1 MGFKLD
7 NLPSTVTE
15 IDTQETNSIEKLLKT
30 EITIFSGGFNG
41 KKKQAFFQEL
51 SVLLN
56 AGVTLKEALTLVAE
70 SHKKAADKDLIERI
84 LNDVVQGN
92 LFSEALKKGKY
103 FSEYEYHSLKIGE
116 ETGTIAKVCSELGK
130 FHERRNEQK
139 RIVIAA
145 LTYPAIV
152 LSTAVLVVVFMLS
165 YVVPMFEDIFRQNNM
180 ELPMLTRVILKLSV
194 ITKSYGVY
202 FLLGLLSMF
211 VFGKA
216 FQDNQVYK
224 KRVHFLMLRIPVL
237 GAFVTKVYLAQF
249 TQAVT
254 LLTSAKVPVLNSIQL
269 VRKMI
274 RFVPLQEALERVEN
288 NILQGN
294 SLSESLK
301 ANPMFD
307 NRIVSLVKVSEE
319 TNETEYVF
327 RQLSEQYNQ
336 EVTQQSKIM
345 STVLEPFII
354 VIVGVLVAV
363 LLIAMYLPMFQLSSA
378 IG

>member
-7 NLPSTVTE
+7 NIQQKNLE
-15 IDTQETNSIEKLLKT
+15 NKKQESSSIEKLLKT
-30 EITIFSGGFNG
+30 EIAIFGAGING

-56 AGVTLKEALTLVAE
+56 AGVTLKEALTLVAD
-70 SHKKAADKDLIERI
+70 SYKKGTDKELIQGI
-84 LNDVVQGN
+84 LNDVIHGN
-92 LFSEALKKGKY
+92 LFSDALKQGKQ
-103 FSEYEYHSLKIGE
+103 FTEYEYYSLKIGE
-116 ETGTIAKVCSELGK
+116 ETGTISQVCNELGK
-130 FHERRNEQK
+130 FHERKNEQK

-145 LTYPAIV
+145 LTYPVIV
-152 LSTAVLVVVFMLS
+152 LITAVLVVVFMLS
-165 YVVPMFEDIFRQNNM
+165 YVVPMFEDIFKQNNM

-194 ITKSYGVY
+194 LTKNYGIYLILGGIVLIVLGKIFKDNKAIKRETHY
-202 FLLGLLSMF
+202 LLLKTP
-211 VFGKA
+211 VFGP
-216 FQDNQVYK
+216 F
-224 KRVHFLMLRIPVL
+224 I
-237 GAFVTKVYLAQF
+237 TKVYLAQF

-274 RFVPLQEALERVEN
+274 RFVPLQDALEKVEN
-288 NILQGN
+288 NILKGN
-294 SLSESLK
+294 SLSESLQE
-301 ANPMFD
+301 NSLFD
-307 NRIVSLVKVSEE
+307 NRIISLVKVAEE
-319 TNETEYVF
+319 TSETEYVF

-345 STVLEPFII
+345 STILEPFII
-354 VIVGVLVAV
+354 LIVGILVAV